1 MDEKPSINDRLS
13 AFLEEPKEAPPPAAA
28 EAPQAAEYEDA
39 PDDAPQAQAA
49 PETPT
54 EAAEDDSDA
63 VEIGTLQ
70 DLAEHLQIDVADLYN
85 IRLPVTGPDGRQEV
99 SLGEWKDGYQEV
111 AKVKRLESEVA
122 QQRAQFEQERAQV
135 QELLYRQSVEAQA
148 LIESAENALLQD
160 FQRVDWN
167 TLRAHNPAEWAAK
180 QTEFQQRQQQVQSAK
195 ADAARR
201 YMELQQRQQEETQG
215 RMQEL
220 LTRESQLLTE
230 RIPEW
235 RDETKATAEKSKL
248 REYLAQSGF
257 APDEISSIADSR
269 AIAITR
275 KAWLFDQMQAKA
287 GVQKSKVIKIGKKV
301 LKPGSRESVTPA
313 AENVAQLRKTL
324 RKTGSHRDAAKL
336 ISQLL

>member
-13 AFLEEPKEAPPPAAA
+13 AFLEEPKEAPPQAAA
-28 EAPQAAEYEDA
+28 EAPQVAEYEDA
-39 PDDAPQAQAA
+39 PDDAAQAQAA
-49 PETPT
+49 PEAAT
-54 EAAEDDSDA
+54 EATEDDSEA

-111 AKVKRLESEVA
+111 AKVKKLESEVA
-122 QQRAQFEQERAQV
+122 QQRQQFEQERAQV

-167 TLRAHNPAEWAAK
+167 TLRMQNPAEWAAK

-215 RMQEL
+215 RMQEIL
-220 LTRESQLLTE
+220 ARESQLLTE

-235 RDETKATAEKSKL
+235 RDETKATTEKTKL
-248 REYLAQSGF
+248 REYLAQAGF

-313 AENVAQLRKTL
+313 AENVAALRKTL